1 MLMPLASLA
10 LHPVRDPAS
19 DVKIPAPRGFVD
31 ILLQANNDRYVLR
44 SLLPAQISSCYQAS
58 GCCFSVQDHQP
69 PPSVQ
74 SMTLVT
80 GAIGSLL
87 PKLVDL
93 LKKEYGLQKGVR
105 EKIESLSL
113 ELEVSKAL
121 LCKVGEV
128 PWDQV
133 NELVRLWARDIRE
146 ASYDMEDIV
155 DEFLVHIDAPE
166 PTEPHMLRRL
176 RKKMGK
182 LFKKSMARRKIST
195 MIQEIDNKLKEVE
208 ARHKRYTVHNIPDKQ
223 VAATTTTDP
232 RLNHLYNM
240 AAELIGIEQPMVDL
254 INKLSLGG
262 DGDHEK
268 RKVVSVVGSGGLGKT
283 TLAKAVYNQL
293 SSRFDC
299 MAFVPVGQSPDV
311 KKVIRDIL
319 IGLDDEKYMYYK
331 LNGLDA
337 YQLMCKLEK
346 FVKEKRCFIVIDDI
360 WDKEP
365 WKLIRCALRGSHCES
380 RFVVTTRISDV
391 AAFAGEAY
399 KMQPLS
405 YDNSEKLLYAR
416 IVDGEGRYLDSPSA
430 KACSKILHKCDGVP
444 LAIITIA
451 SLLASKPREDWSE
464 IYNSIGFGQE
474 DNGDVDNTRRIL
486 SYSYYDLP
494 QHLKSCLL
502 YLGVFPEDHMIEKSS
517 LIWKWI
523 AEGLVSD
530 EEQAEARV
538 GLFELGEQYFNE
550 LLNRSMIQPDS
561 IGSTYYTDSCT
572 VHDMVLDLIH
582 SLSGDGK
589 FITVLDG
596 GDRQQKLGKGSIAR
610 RLALRRVEVRNGG
623 MLANINIDKVRSIVA
638 SQCKF
643 RASWPRIP
651 VLRVL
656 AMVDSYVEEDSGK
669 GVLDHLGSLVHLR
682 YLSLDHTTIT
692 NLPREVRYLKFLQ
705 TLDLWGSDGIEELPE
720 EVGLLKQL
728 VCLRVNSYRTRTPTG
743 VIGKLTS
750 LQELWVFPT
759 SAAAMQ
765 FVKEL
770 GLLREL
776 RVLWSAID
784 VTDEIME
791 RALLESLGNLHNIR
805 ELHIQGKSCHDKGGC
820 GTSDSAESVSGQN
833 LRYVR
838 LHCFVFSGLPAWIHW
853 SRAPTLSYLEL
864 YVLAVKD
871 EDMETLARLPELCY
885 LNLHSRG
892 KRFVTI
898 KIPTGGGVS
907 CFRKLRCLVIFGFD
921 LHITESSNKYT
932 LMPSLEVLSSDV
944 HVRSRLGFHK
954 LLGLDNLGRTSL
966 RKVAVSA
973 FCGGARASELDG
985 AGAALANAAAAHPNH
1000 PTLDIDW
1007 KEEDFVLS
1015 PYQEVCIYMSRNPR
1029 LVNIAWKKFANIVS
1043 SGHIRAQR
1051 MPDPEA
1057 PSSKVIRLLYTNKGE
1072 GLLSLSSNAVHNL
1085 WKWWSSDKNPRGKCT
1100 TSVPPHLWQAEDDV
1114 LMENDIA
1121 NDNPEEATSCIALS
1135 RDDHYLISASGGR
1148 ISVFNMRTFHVCLS
1162 APNPK
1167 AVTFIFPH
1175 SSKTT
1180 FMPPPP
1186 AATFLALY
1194 PQNNNIVAIG
1204 MEDSSIL
1211 IYNTYT
1217 KKVEMVLMGHEKK
1230 ITGLSFSLSM
1240 NVLVSSGADVK
1251 LCVWSMMDW
1260 KKKKSRYIQRPSN
1273 RYGALAGDTTVQFHY
1288 DQAHL
1293 LVVHE
1298 SQLAIYDWK
1307 LECFC
1312 LWSPGDALPAPIS
1325 SAVFSCDGL
1334 LIYAGFCD
1342 GSIGV
1347 FEARSLTLQCRIAPS
1362 AYISSSVSRGGG
1374 TVYPVAV
1381 AANPW
1386 KHYQMAVG
1394 MSDGA
1399 VYVLE
1404 PPLDTH

>member
-1 MLMPLASLA
+1 MAHASFHLELPVHPRGSSQRPELAVAFNALA
-10 LHPVRDPAS
+10 GAASPGLGDPRKGFSDPIVIVDAFYHQRSMSNIFIKLEQQGIFVFHLRATNANAIGISCSASRDPTS
-19 DVKIPAPRGFVD
+19 NVKIIPLPCDFVD
-31 ILLQANNDRYVLR
+31 IPLQANNDRADQLVL
-44 SLLPAQISSCYQAS
+44 PIKAS
-58 GCCFSVQDHQP
+58 GCCFSVQDHQH

-87 PKLVDL
+87 TKLVDL

-105 EKIESLSL
+105 EKIESLSR
-113 ELEVSKAL
+113 ELEVSQAL
-121 LCKVGEV
+121 LRKVGDV

-133 NELVRLWARDIRE
+133 DELVRLWARDIRE

-155 DEFLVHIDAPE
+155 DEFLVHINAPE
-166 PTEPHMLRRL
+166 PTEPHILRRL
-176 RKKMGK
+176 QKKMGK

-195 MIQEIDNKLKEVE
+195 MIQDIDNKLKEVE

-223 VAATTTTDP
+223 VASATTTDP

-240 AAELIGIEQPMVDL
+240 AAEIIGIEQPMDDL

-262 DGDHEK
+262 DDGHEK
-268 RKVVSVVGSGGLGKT
+268 RKVVSVVGCGGLGKT

-299 MAFVPVGQSPDV
+299 TAFVPVGQNPDV
-311 KKVIRDIL
+311 RKVIRDIL

-331 LNGLDA
+331 LNGLDS

-380 RFVVTTRISDV
+380 RFVITTRISDV

-430 KACSKILHKCDGVP
+430 KSCSKILHKCDGVP

-486 SYSYYDLP
+486 SFSYYDLP

-502 YLGVFPEDHMIEKSS
+502 YLGVFPEDHTIQKNS

-538 GLFELGEQYFNE
+538 GLFELGEQYFSE

-561 IGSTYYTDSCT
+561 IGSSYYTDSCS
-572 VHDMVLDLIH
+572 VHDMVRDLIH

-610 RLALRRVEVRNGG
+610 RLALQRVEVHNGG
-623 MLANINIDKVRSIVA
+623 MLANINIDKVRSLVA

-656 AMVDSYVEEDSGK
+656 AMLDSHVEEDSGE

-682 YLSLDHTTIT
+682 YLRLENTSIT
-692 NLPREVRYLKFLQ
+692 KLPREVRYLKFLQ
-705 TLDLWGSDGIEELPE
+705 TLDLWRSRDIEELPE

-728 VCLRVNSYRTRTPTG
+728 VCLRVSSVITRIPTG

-750 LQELWVFPT
+750 LQELWMKHNP
-759 SAAAMQ
+759 AAAMQ

-776 RVLWSAID
+776 RVLWSVID
-784 VTDEIME
+784 VTGDSME

-864 YVLAVKD
+864 YVLAVKE
-871 EDMETLARLPELCY
+871 EDMETLARLPELCC
-885 LNLHSRG
+885 LKLHLRD

-898 KIPTGGGVS
+898 KMPTGGGVS
-907 CFRKLRCLVIFGFD
+907 CFRKLRCLGIFGFD
-921 LHITESSNKYT
+921 LHITKSSNKST
-932 LMPSLEVLSSDV
+932 LMPSLEKLLFDV
-944 HVRSRLGFHK
+944 HVRSRLGFDK

-966 RKVAVSA
+966 RRVVVWA
-973 FCGGARASELDG
+973 FCGGACGSELDG

-1000 PTLDIDW
+1000 PTLDIRW
-1007 KEEDFVLS
+1007 EEEDFVVS

-1051 MPDPEA
+1051 MPDQEA
-1057 PSSKVIRLLYTNKGE
+1057 SSNKVIRLLYIQIKGKDFY
-1072 GLLSLSSNAVHNL
+1072 LLAPMLFIIYGNGG
-1085 WKWWSSDKNPRGKCT
+1085 PCT
-1100 TSVPPHLWQAEDDV
+1100 TSVPPHLWQAEDGI

-1148 ISVFNMRTFHVCLS
+1148 ISVFNMRTFHS
-1162 APNPK
+1162 
-1167 AVTFIFPH
+1167 FPH

-1194 PQNNNIVAIG
+1194 PQNNNILAIG

-1217 KKVEMVLMGHEKK
+1217 KKVGPTPKRRV
-1230 ITGLSFSLSM
+1230 
-1240 NVLVSSGADVK
+1240 N
-1251 LCVWSMMDW
+1251 
-1260 KKKKSRYIQRPSN
+1260 
-1273 RYGALAGDTTVQFHY
+1273 
-1288 DQAHL
+1288 
-1293 LVVHE
+1293 
-1298 SQLAIYDWK
+1298 
-1307 LECFC
+1307 
-1312 LWSPGDALPAPIS
+1312 
-1325 SAVFSCDGL
+1325 
-1334 LIYAGFCD
+1334 
-1342 GSIGV
+1342 
-1347 FEARSLTLQCRIAPS
+1347 
-1362 AYISSSVSRGGG
+1362 
-1374 TVYPVAV
+1374 
-1381 AANPW
+1381 
-1386 KHYQMAVG
+1386 
-1394 MSDGA
+1394 
-1399 VYVLE
+1399 
-1404 PPLDTH
+1404 